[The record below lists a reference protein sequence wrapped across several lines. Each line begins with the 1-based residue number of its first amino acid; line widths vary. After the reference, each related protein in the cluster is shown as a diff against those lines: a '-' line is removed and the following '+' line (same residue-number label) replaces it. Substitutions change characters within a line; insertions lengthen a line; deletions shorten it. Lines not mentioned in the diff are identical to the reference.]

1 MEIDISSLTGRLKS
15 PNHPGQTLKPE
26 GESNQGDKTSDGAES
41 IPVSPSVET
50 SETQVDLNSLDNH
63 KVNYQVNQET
73 DELVIRIVDNESG
86 EVVQQ
91 IPGEE
96 FLRLTS
102 RIAEFNQKILD
113 ESV

>member
-15 PNHPGQTLKPE
+15 PSQPGQTSKPE
-26 GESNQGDKTSDGAES
+26 RESNQGEKISDLPVS
-41 IPVSPSVET
+41 NSVSPS
-50 SETQVDLNSLDNH
+50 SETQVDFNSLDNH

-73 DELVIRIVDNESG
+73 DELVIRIVDAESG
-86 EVVQQ
+86 EVVRQ

-102 RIAEFNQKILD
+102 RITEFNQKILD
-113 ESV
+113 ESA

>member
-15 PNHPGQTLKPE
+15 PSQPGQTSRPE
-26 GESNQGDKTSDGAES
+26 RESNQGEKVSDLPES
-41 IPVSPSVET
+41 IPVSPS

-73 DELVIRIVDNESG
+73 DELVIRIVDKESG

-91 IPGEE
+91 IPGED

-102 RIAEFNQKILD
+102 RVAEFNQKILD
-113 ESV
+113 ESA

>member
-15 PNHPGQTLKPE
+15 PGQLGLISRPE
-26 GESNQGDKTSDGAES
+26 RETYRSEKSSDLPETRET
-41 IPVSPSVET
+41 PVSPS
-50 SETQVDLNSLDNH
+50 SETQVDISSLDKNRID
-63 KVNYQVNQET
+63 YQVNRET
-73 DELVIRIVDNESG
+73 NEVVIRVVDKESG
-86 EVVQQ
+86 EVIRQ

-102 RIAEFNQKILD
+102 RIAEFNQKFLD